1 MKTILNTFIAAFL
14 LLIMASAQAER
25 IKDLA
30 SIGGV
35 RNNQLV
41 GYGLVVGLN
50 GTGDKT
56 AFTGQTLRSM
66 LLEMGIT
73 IPAGVNPKSKNIAAV
88 SVHADLPP
96 FAKPGQTIDI
106 TVSSLGDAK
115 SLRGGSLIMTPL
127 QGAYRSEC
135 LKCW

>member
-1 MKTILNTFIAAFL
+1 MKTLLNTFFAAFL
-14 LLIMASAQAER
+14 LLIMTTAEAER

-41 GYGLVVGLN
+41 GYGLVVGLSR
-50 GTGDKT
+50 TGDKT

-66 LLEMGIT
+66 LREMGVT
-73 IPAGVNPKSKNIAAV
+73 LPAGVNPKSKNIAAV

-96 FAKPGQTIDI
+96 FAKPGQNIDV
-106 TVSSLGDAK
+106 TV
-115 SLRGGSLIMTPL
+115 
-127 QGAYRSEC
+127 
-135 LKCW
+135 